1 MSTLGYGAYKKYFKT
16 ATTTTIKSAG
26 SFLIDLKTLNKTP
39 IAIGEVVQV
48 LTVSDPIKYLAKPPA
63 SGGYISEQATMR
75 LPVSYKN
82 KNYLIDV
89 NSLTKPN
96 ENTSVIDYGLQS
108 AKLLAHATGNMKIL
122 PSLMGEENVAV
133 AEFKKASDLA
143 AVMLTSVKANAQLK
157 RSPNFKKNIEDYL
170 KSGKYT
176 SITWYASVQSL
187 EKKQFAKYM
196 GELVIG
202 LCLLNGNRSVL
213 TGSHP
218 FGNSKV
224 KRFIVPMSE
233 SFKGADSAFELD
245 NGEIIPVSSK
255 SAGGAAAGFFGNI
268 LSPLMEKPKL
278 LGAGVSKSA
287 WISLLYNTAREL
299 GFNSAADI
307 NNTSKGASLRIIY
320 ELGIRHILKLD
331 KKQVPD
337 TYAIYVTFKETD
349 DNSKYTKEAQLVYT
363 KLEAAMKAD
372 GNQVALRNLDSS
384 TTVWF
389 CKKISDA
396 MDQDLASMQIIK
408 KVLGVKNYYQAN
420 LDLNNLEKTGLIKF
434 NMINSGEA
442 NVKLKGDKSA
452 YNVINA
458 KSGTIAFTLKYK

>member
-26 SFLIDLKTLNKTP
+26 SYLIDLKTLTKTP

-48 LTVSDPIKYLAKPPA
+48 LTVKDPLTYLAKPPGA
-63 SGGYISEQATMR
+63 GGYISEQATMR
-75 LPVSYKN
+75 LPVTYKN

-96 ENTSVIDYGLQS
+96 ENSTVVDYGLQS
-108 AKLLAHATGNMKIL
+108 AKVLAHATGKMKTI
-122 PSLMGEENVAV
+122 PSLMGEENVIV

-143 AVMLTSVKANAQLK
+143 SVMLQYIKNNAQLK
-157 RSPNFKKNIEDYL
+157 RSPNFKKNIEAYL
-170 KSGKYT
+170 MSGNYT
-176 SITWYASVQSL
+176 SITWYDSVQSL
-187 EKKQFAKYM
+187 EKKQFSKYM
-196 GELVIG
+196 GELIIG
-202 LCLLNGNRSVL
+202 LCLLSGARSVL
-213 TGSHP
+213 SGSHP
-218 FGNSKV
+218 FGSSKI
-224 KRFIVPMSE
+224 KRFLVPMSE

-245 NGEIIPVSSK
+245 TGEIIPVSSK

-268 LSPLMEKPKL
+268 LAPLMDKPKL
-278 LGAGVSKSA
+278 LGAGVATTA
-287 WISLLYNTAREL
+287 WIRLLYNTAKEL

-320 ELGIRHILKLD
+320 EVGIRHILKLD

-337 TYAIYVTFKETD
+337 PYAIYTIFKETD
-349 DNSKYTKEAQLVYT
+349 DFNRYSKEAQLVYK
-363 KLEAAMKAD
+363 KLEAAMKAE
-372 GNQVALRNLDSS
+372 GAQSALQNLDSS

-396 MDQDLASMQIIK
+396 MDRDTASMQIIK
-408 KVLGVKNYYQAN
+408 KILGVKNYYQAN
-420 LDLNNLEKTGLIKF
+420 LDLNNLEKTGIIRF

-442 NVKLKGDKSA
+442 NVKLRGDKSA
-452 YNVINA
+452 YNIINA